1 MNYGLPY
8 MGSKNKIA
16 EWVLSYLPKAENFYD
31 LFCGGCAI
39 THCAMVHK
47 KYENYVINDIKGI
60 MPQLF
65 VDCLNGTY
73 KDEKRW
79 ISREDFFRLKD
90 TDGYVH
96 TCFSFGNKGQ
106 TYLYGENVECL
117 KKAVHYAIC
126 YDEYNLLL
134 EYGLDCTELKNIVGI
149 ENKRKYFKK
158 ILDKYAKIGLTKK
171 VGSHYTFNGIVN
183 FDQLQNLERLER
195 LKIISN
201 IKSAKGNFDLQN
213 IEALNR
219 LQKLEAKGNIVNYN
233 KSYDEID
240 IKPNSVIYCDIPYK
254 NTGTYNED
262 AFDYDKFYDWA
273 LKQTEPIFIS
283 EYNMPG
289 DFICIAERN
298 KLSSMS
304 PTSNST
310 KSVERIFVPKHQYKD
325 NKQQVEQLRM
335 F

>member
-16 EWVLSYLPKAENFYD
+16 EWVLSYLPKAENLYD

-39 THCAMVHK
+39 THCAMVHN
-47 KYENYVINDIKGI
+47 KYQNYIINDIKGI

-65 VDCLNGTY
+65 VDCLNGKY

-79 ISREDFFRLKD
+79 ISREDFFKLKD

-106 TYLYGENVECL
+106 TYLYGKDVENL

-126 YDEYNLLL
+126 YNEYNMLL
-134 EYGLDCTELKNIVGI
+134 EYGIDCSELKEIVGV

-158 ILDKYAKIGLTKK
+158 ILYKYEKIGLTKK
-171 VGSHYTFNGIVN
+171 KGSHYTFNGIVN
-183 FDQLQNLERLER
+183 FDQLRNLESLNR
-195 LKIISN
+195 
-201 IKSAKGNFDLQN
+201 LQN
-213 IEALNR
+213 IEA
-219 LQKLEAKGNIVNYN
+219 QGNIFNFN
-233 KSYDEID
+233 KSYDEIE
-240 IKPNSVIYCDIPYK
+240 IKPDSVIFCDIPYR
-254 NTGTYNED
+254 NTATYNEE

-273 LKQTEPIFIS
+273 LKQTEPVFIS
-283 EYNMPG
+283 EYDMPS
-289 DFICIAERN
+289 DFICIAERG
-298 KLSSMS
+298 K
-304 PTSNST
+304 NST
-310 KSVERIFVPKHQYKD
+310 LSATNNSLKTTERIFVPKHQYMG
-325 NKQQVEQLRM
+325 NKSKTKQLNI

>member
-47 KYENYVINDIKGI
+47 KYENYIINDIKGI

-65 VDCLNGTY
+65 IDCLNGKY
-73 KDEKRW
+73 KYEKRW
-79 ISREDFFRLKD
+79 ISRDEFFKLKD
-90 TDGYVH
+90 IDGYVH
-96 TCFSFGNKGQ
+96 TCFSFGGKGQ
-106 TYLYGENVECL
+106 TYMFNKELEDI

-126 YDEYNLLL
+126 FDDYEQLKKY
-134 EYGLDCTELKNIVGI
+134 ELDYSELKNIKGI
-149 ENKRKYFKK
+149 QRKRIYTKQ
-158 ILDKYAKIGLTKK
+158 ILDKYSKDGKVQK

-183 FDQLQNLERLER
+183 FDQIQNLECLSR
-195 LKIISN
+195 
-201 IKSAKGNFDLQN
+201 LQN
-213 IEALNR
+213 IEANG
-219 LQKLEAKGNIVNYN
+219 KVINFN
-233 KSYDEID
+233 KSYDEIE
-240 IKPNSVIYCDIPYK
+240 IKPNSVIYCDIPYR

-262 AFDYDKFYDWA
+262 AFDYDKFYNWA

-283 EYNMPG
+283 EYNMPS
-289 DFICIAERN
+289 DFVCIAERN

-310 KSVERIFVPKHQYKD
+310 KSIERIFVPKHQYKE
-325 NKQQVEQLRM
+325 NKQQVEQLKI

>member
-39 THCAMVHK
+39 THCAMVHR
-47 KYENYVINDIKGI
+47 KYKNYIINDIKGI

-65 VDCLNGTY
+65 VDCLNGKY

-79 ISREDFFRLKD
+79 ISREDFFKLKD

-96 TCFSFGNKGQ
+96 TCFSFGNKGK
-106 TYLYGENVECL
+106 TYMYNKGIEPL
-117 KKAVHYAIC
+117 KRAIHYAIC
-126 YDEYNLLL
+126 YDDYNHLSAF
-134 EYGLDCTELKNIVGI
+134 GIDCSELKDIVGI

-158 ILDKYAKIGLTKK
+158 ILDKYVKIGLTKK
-171 VGSHYTFNGIVN
+171 VGSHYTFNGISN
-183 FDQLQNLERLER
+183 FDQLQNLESLQR
-195 LKIISN
+195 LKIISDVQY
-201 IKSAKGNFDLQN
+201 IKGNFDIQN

-219 LQKLEAKGNIVNYN
+219 LQNIEVKGNITNYN
-233 KSYDEID
+233 KSYNEIE
-240 IKPNSVIYCDIPYK
+240 IKPNSVIYCDIPYR

-273 LKQTEPIFIS
+273 LRRTEPIFIS
-283 EYNMPG
+283 EYDMPN

-310 KSVERIFVPKHQYKD
+310 KSIERIFVPNNQYEIYKT
-325 NKQQVEQLRM
+325 NSNNLTL